1 MSSKHI
7 GKLFVFQILL
17 IGLFLI
23 DTPDLTW
30 GGKIDINETS
40 GYEGPVLFETFL
52 KNFDSDINFNSFSFT
67 QQDGEFSPFGH
78 LLFSTYLGG
87 SGKDFI
93 TSVNVDAP
101 GNIIVAGETESV
113 DFPKFNAYDDTFGGS
128 NDGFLTK
135 FSSEGHLLF
144 STYIG
149 GSESDWIDS
158 VKVDAS
164 GNIIL
169 AGRTDSVDFPILNA
183 YDNTFEGESDGFLT
197 KFSSDGQLIFS
208 TYIGGSSV
216 WDMIDSVDID
226 ASGNII
232 LTGSTSSPDFP
243 VLNAYDNTFGGSN
256 DGFLTKF
263 SSDGQLLFSSYL
275 GGSTGDTIHFLN
287 IDASGNII
295 VAGWTE
301 STDFPIIN
309 AYDNTLG
316 GIDDGFLTKFSPDG
330 QLLFSTYIGGSG
342 YEVINSVDVDASG
355 NIILAGRTNSANFPT
370 FNAYDSILGGDYDL
384 FLSKFSFAGEIL
396 FSTFFGG
403 SIHSMYYHE
412 ESLGSLNVD
421 ASGNI
426 IVVGDTSTA
435 DFPMLNAYNS
445 TLGGGGSPVEFPTL
459 MGDGFLAILSSTGH
473 LLFSTYLG
481 GSAGDGIHLV
491 DVDVTGNIIVAGN
504 TKSADFPTLRA
515 YNNTFG
521 GLLEGFLLC
530 ISNEND
536 DDNDGMLNSWEEQH
550 GLDPT
555 RNDAQEDLDGDGMH
569 NFWEYLMGLLPNYDD
584 AQEDKDGDD
593 MPNLWE
599 YQMGLN
605 PTVNDAYGDFDND
618 DMHNFWEYEMG
629 LNASFNDAQ
638 EDKDG
643 DWITNYVEY
652 QEDTN
657 ASNFWSVPL
666 FYRDFPFICFSC
678 VHFLFLSL
686 VALSGFSGFTGAYYY
701 KNYKRKKLMR
711 QLGAPDYETAVK
723 MVQGGFTDYKTFKK
737 AQELKIDSLEEYS
750 FALELQTLDEKE

>member
-355 NIILAGRTNSANFPT
+355 NIIMVGETESTDFPTLKAYDNTFEGESDGFLTKFSSDGQLLFSTYIGGSGYEVINSVDVDASGNIILAGRTNSANFPT

-657 ASNFWSVPL
+657 ASNF
-666 FYRDFPFICFSC
+666 FIIS
-678 VHFLFLSL
+678 
-686 VALSGFSGFTGAYYY
+686 
-701 KNYKRKKLMR
+701 
-711 QLGAPDYETAVK
+711 
-723 MVQGGFTDYKTFKK
+723 
-737 AQELKIDSLEEYS
+737 S
-750 FALELQTLDEKE
+750 FIWILRIHRGILL

>member
-355 NIILAGRTNSANFPT
+355 NIIMVGETESTDFPTLKAYDNTFEGESDGFLTKFSSDGQLLFSTYIGGSGYEVINSVDVDASGNIILAGRTNSANFPT

-638 EDKDG
+638 EDKVKTVIG
-643 DWITNYVEY
+643 SPTMLNIKKTQMHQISGVFRSFIGIFLLS
-652 QEDTN
+652 
-657 ASNFWSVPL
+657 ASVVSIFF
-666 FYRDFPFICFSC
+666 FY
-678 VHFLFLSL
+678 H
-686 VALSGFSGFTGAYYY
+686 
-701 KNYKRKKLMR
+701 
-711 QLGAPDYETAVK
+711 
-723 MVQGGFTDYKTFKK
+723 
-737 AQELKIDSLEEYS
+737 
-750 FALELQTLDEKE
+750 